1 MKKVVLV
8 FALFAVLVSCVEK
21 KGTDNTIS
29 VIPQV
34 ESLRVDEGTFC
45 IDKNTKIFLDTPSD
59 EMKRV
64 AGFLNER
71 LNAAAGFE
79 LAFTDQPESENVI
92 KFMNADFPTEKYTL
106 NCCPES
112 LVI

>member
-1 MKKVVLV
+1 MKKIVLI
-8 FALFAVLVSCVEK
+8 FALFAVLVSCVEQK
-21 KGTDNTIS
+21 TTDNTIS

-45 IDKNTKIFLDTPSD
+45 IDKNTKIFLENPSD

-71 LNAAAGFE
+71 FNAAAGF
-79 LAFTDQPESENVI
+79 
-92 KFMNADFPTEKYTL
+92 
-106 NCCPES
+106 
-112 LVI
+112 